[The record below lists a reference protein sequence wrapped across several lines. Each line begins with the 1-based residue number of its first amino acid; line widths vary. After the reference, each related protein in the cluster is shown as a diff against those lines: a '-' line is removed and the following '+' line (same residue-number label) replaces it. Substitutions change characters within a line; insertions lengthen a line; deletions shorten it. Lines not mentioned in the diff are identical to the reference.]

1 MKTSLK
7 QNDFD
12 RPTLKKGIEQTKSI
26 NRRKISRAIFL
37 DRSPTVLQGGQ
48 ISVLIRRG
56 PFYKLHIYVYISITY
71 VYQDLQH
78 RRSLGCPG
86 KTDSLQNTRCSTADE
101 DATEGLIRCRT
112 QENYL
117 QGI

>member
-37 DRSPTVLQGGQ
+37 DRSPAVLRGGADYLSGEVLWTWWPVRLV
-48 ISVLIRRG
+48 ISDG
-56 PFYKLHIYVYISITY
+56 M
-71 VYQDLQH
+71 
-78 RRSLGCPG
+78 
-86 KTDSLQNTRCSTADE
+86 
-101 DATEGLIRCRT
+101 TE
-112 QENYL
+112 Y
-117 QGI
+117 

>member
-26 NRRKISRAIFL
+26 NRRKISRTIFL
-37 DRSPTVLQGGQ
+37 DRSPTVLEGGQ

-56 PFYKLHIYVYISITY
+56 PLDYVKSNFFYKYYYDNFVY
-71 VYQDLQH
+71 
-78 RRSLGCPG
+78 
-86 KTDSLQNTRCSTADE
+86 
-101 DATEGLIRCRT
+101 RT
-112 QENYL
+112 T
-117 QGI
+117 